1 MLRKITLATLALM
14 ASVTA
19 LNAQPKV
26 IAHRGYWNIEG
37 SAQNSLASFTNADAI
52 KVFGSEIDVWLTG
65 DGHLVV
71 NHDRMHEG
79 LDMTKA
85 TLKQIKE
92 LRLPNGEEIP
102 TIDQYLQHVVEM
114 PNTRLIFEMKS
125 NPDLNREDMAVK
137 LAIKKLEK
145 YDLLDR
151 TDIIAFSINTCSEFK
166 KLLPDTKIMYLD
178 GDFPPNKIKDLGLAG
193 IDYSKGILRRN
204 PQWVAQAHELGLEVN
219 VWTVNSIED
228 MNYFINLGV
237 DYITTDNP
245 EQLQAIIKN
254 R

>member
-1 MLRKITLATLALM
+1 MLRKITLTALALM
-14 ASVTA
+14 ASVAA
-19 LNAQPKV
+19 LTAQPKV
-26 IAHRGYWNIEG
+26 VAHRGYWNIEG

-52 KVFGSEIDVWLTG
+52 KAFGSEIDVWFTG

-71 NHDRMHEG
+71 NHDRMHGG

-102 TIDQYLQHVVEM
+102 TIDQYLQHVVKM

-137 LAIKKLEK
+137 LAIKKLEE

-151 TDIIAFSINTCSEFK
+151 TDIIAFSINTCLEFK

-178 GDFPPNKIKDLGLAG
+178 GDFTPSKIKDLGLAG
-193 IDYSKGILRRN
+193 IDYSTTTLRQH

-219 VWTVNSIED
+219 VWTVNSVED
-228 MNYFINLGV
+228 MNYFIELGV